1 MGRELEDAAA
11 LPPLFDI
18 GTDGVGKVENWTR
31 VPIINHLAA
40 ISELLCIE
48 VRRLSVIRGEV
59 GPARGDK
66 NKGAVLA
73 NLGLVASCTVVG
85 VGGDVV
91 SASFVCFLYLVE
103 VLWLMVI
110 DPVHLVV
117 RRVIL
122 EVLIVRVLV
131 VVREV
136 EKFPLIVSH
145 DVASIRVVDSGG
157 VGRRID
163 LVDFVCEDNSVEA
176 ALGIT
181 RFETVSISV
190 EWI

>member
-1 MGRELEDAAA
+1 
-11 LPPLFDI
+11 LFDI

-40 ISELLCIE
+40 ISEVLCIE

-59 GPARGDK
+59 GPARGDE

-91 SASFVCFLYLVE
+91 SASFVCFLHLVE

-136 EKFPLIVSH
+136 VIVPLIVSH

-157 VGRRID
+157 VGSGID
-163 LVDFVCEDNSVEA
+163 LVDFVGEDNSVEA

-181 RFETVSISV
+181 RFETVSIPV
-190 EWI
+190 EWIKILALEDGLIV